1 MKKIYFL
8 STCSTCTRIMR
19 DLGPALDVFEK
30 IDIKLQFLTFSEID
44 QMRDLAGSYEAV
56 FSKRAI
62 KYRALKDQSLQEFD
76 YRKLIHDDYT
86 FLKRPVFI
94 VDEQIF
100 IGNRPENILTLQAH
114 LIKG

>member
-1 MKKIYFL
+1 M
-8 STCSTCTRIMR
+8 TE
-19 DLGPALDVFEK
+19 FEK
-30 IDIKLQFLTFSEID
+30 VDIKLRSLSFSEID

-62 KYRALKDQSLQEFD
+62 KYKALKDQSLQESD
-76 YRKLIHDDYT
+76 YRKLIHDEYT

-100 IGNRPENILTLQAH
+100 IGNRPENILTLKAYFT
-114 LIKG
+114 KG

>member
-1 MKKIYFL
+1 MK
-8 STCSTCTRIMR
+8 
-19 DLGPALDVFEK
+19 DLGPPLAEFEK
-30 IDIKLQFLTFSEID
+30 IDIKLGSLSFSEID

-62 KYRALKDQSLQEFD
+62 KYKAFKDQSLQESD

-100 IGNRPENILTLQAH
+100 IGNRPENILALEDYLT
-114 LIKG
+114 KG

>member
-8 STCSTCTRIMR
+8 STCSTCTRIIK
-19 DLGPALDVFEK
+19 DLGLPLTEFEK
-30 IDIKLQFLTFSEID
+30 VDIKLRSLSFSEID
-44 QMRDLAGSYEAV
+44 QMPDLAGSYEAV

-62 KYRALKDQSLQEFD
+62 KYKALKDQSLQESD

-100 IGNRPENILTLQAH
+100 IGNRPENILALKAYLT
-114 LIKG
+114 KG

>member
-8 STCSTCTRIMR
+8 STCSTCTRIMK
-19 DLGPALDVFEK
+19 DLGPPLAEFEK
-30 IDIKLQFLTFSEID
+30 IDIKLGSLSFSEID

-62 KYRALKDQSLQEFD
+62 KYKAFKDQSLQESD

-100 IGNRPENILTLQAH
+100 IGNRPENILALKDYLT
-114 LIKG
+114 KG

>member
-1 MKKIYFL
+1 MK
-8 STCSTCTRIMR
+8 
-19 DLGPALDVFEK
+19 DLGLPLTEFEK
-30 IDIKLQFLTFSEID
+30 VDIKLRSLSFSEID

-62 KYRALKDQSLQEFD
+62 KYKAFKDQSLQESD

-100 IGNRPENILTLQAH
+100 IGNRLENILTLKAYFT
-114 LIKG
+114 KG

>member
-1 MKKIYFL
+1 MK
-8 STCSTCTRIMR
+8 
-19 DLGPALDVFEK
+19 DLGLPLTEFQKV
-30 IDIKLQFLTFSEID
+30 DIKLRSLSFSEID

-62 KYRALKDQSLQEFD
+62 KYKALKDQSLQESD
-76 YRKLIHDDYT
+76 YRKLIHDEYT

-100 IGNRPENILTLQAH
+100 IGNRPENILTLKAYFT
-114 LIKG
+114 KG

>member
-1 MKKIYFL
+1 MK
-8 STCSTCTRIMR
+8 
-19 DLGPALDVFEK
+19 DLGPTLAEFEK
-30 IDIKLQFLTFSEID
+30 IDIKLRTLSFSEID

-62 KYRALKDQSLQEFD
+62 KYKALKDQSLQESD
-76 YRKLIHDDYT
+76 YRKLIHDEYT

-100 IGNRPENILTLQAH
+100 IGNRPENILALKAYLT
-114 LIKG
+114 KG